1 MEVNKVTISIAEYR
15 ALIEKAYEYDK
26 KYAILKAQIEQ
37 QVELRKKIE
46 YESKIDLLNQE
57 IHNLRLQIEEENIK
71 NAAIRQYYA
80 EDDTKQ
86 KKKHWWSWK

>member
-37 QVELRKKIE
+37 
-46 YESKIDLLNQE
+46 
-57 IHNLRLQIEEENIK
+57 
-71 NAAIRQYYA
+71 
-80 EDDTKQ
+80 
-86 KKKHWWSWK
+86 